1 MFFLALPRPRG
12 FLCQKRGNFPLFFSL
27 WKAKMPTFFKLNREP
42 LSEGK
47 EARYA
52 VCTGYEEKSIHSSN
66 ILLRRQWRL
75 SLLPFFLPSFLQGP
89 QIALTDGIYRQRRR
103 RRQTRRERRKRRR
116 RRPKKRSFSLF
127 FFFFLF
133 FSSPTRKSN
142 LHKFRPFRNFIR
154 VLHKRARC
162 RLRHETLSRRQF
174 LPLDLFGSQDGEIF
188 AKDLLRGSRIAC
200 GDVRRDDLSLG
211 DDERSG
217 GLLLLLL
224 LLLLEVWWWY

>member
-1 MFFLALPRPRG
+1 MFFLGLPVPG
-12 FLCQKRGNFPLFFSL
+12 GVLYQKKGVNSPFLFIVESKN
-27 WKAKMPTFFKLNREP
+27 ANRFQLESEP
-42 LSEGK
+42 LSKGK

-52 VCTGYEEKSIHSSN
+52 VCTGYEKKSIHSSN

-89 QIALTDGIYRQRRR
+89 QTALTDRIYRQRRR
-103 RRQTRRERRKRRR
+103 RRRIRRETRQRRRKRRPTR
-116 RRPKKRSFSLF
+116 RSFSLF
-127 FFFFLF
+127 FLFFF

-142 LHKFRPFRNFIR
+142 LNKFRPFRNFIR

-162 RLRHETLSRRQF
+162 RLRHEKLSRRQF
-174 LPLDLFGSQDGEIF
+174 LPLNLFGSQDGEIF

-211 DDERSG
+211 DDDERSG
-217 GLLLLLL
+217 GLLLLL

>member
-103 RRQTRRERRKRRR
+103 RHRIRRERRQKREKDDR
-116 RRPKKRSFSLF
+116 KRGHFLF
-127 FFFFLF
+127 YFFFFLF
-133 FSSPTRKSN
+133 FFFTDSEKQSAQISSLSKLHSGFAQTRPGSSPSRDALPAPIS
-142 LHKFRPFRNFIR
+142 P
-154 VLHKRARC
+154 AGP
-162 RLRHETLSRRQF
+162 LRQ
-174 LPLDLFGSQDGEIF
+174 
-188 AKDLLRGSRIAC
+188 
-200 GDVRRDDLSLG
+200 
-211 DDERSG
+211 SG
-217 GLLLLLL
+217 R
-224 LLLLEVWWWY
+224 